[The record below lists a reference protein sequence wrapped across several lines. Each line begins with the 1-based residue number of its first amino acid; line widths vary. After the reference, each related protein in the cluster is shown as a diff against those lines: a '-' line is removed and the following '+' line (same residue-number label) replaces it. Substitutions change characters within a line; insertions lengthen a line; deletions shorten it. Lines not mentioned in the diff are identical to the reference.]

1 MIKGFHQEAW
11 QHDDMMNR
19 FVWLKEAAQ
28 VQQFCQTDHQL
39 VLRDQPNDHRHQE
52 AAAEKVRLLYLPMKA
67 TRHQAPTHA
76 KLFVL
81 PQFEPDEYP
90 HPARDAVLP
99 LLQSFLFF
107 YHGTTSF
114 FP

>member
-1 MIKGFHQEAW
+1 
-11 QHDDMMNR
+11 MMHR
-19 FVWLKEAAQ
+19 IVWLKEAAQ

-39 VLRDQPNDHRHQE
+39 VLRDQPNDHCHQE
-52 AAAEKVRLLYLPMKA
+52 VAAEKALLLYLPMKV
-67 TRHQAPTHA
+67 THHQAPTHA

-81 PQFEPDEYP
+81 PQFEPYEYL
-90 HPARDAVLP
+90 HPAPDAVLL
-99 LLQSFLFF
+99 LLQSFPFF